1 MRWNQV
7 KAIFIKDG
15 TELIRDIRTIIA
27 MVILPAVF
35 VPLFLLIAGIQE
47 TQTSNKRLEENYT
60 IGIAEGF
67 TNEISFQGEENNVEF
82 IKIPKSNLLDSLK
95 NKNLDA
101 YLELNNGEFEIH
113 FDGAR
118 SDGKSQ
124 RARALLEDY
133 IKKWN
138 LEKIKNTLKTNNIS
152 EEILNPPDIKI
163 INIAP
168 EKEVSGF
175 ELAQFLPLIVLLMVI
190 NLLAHP
196 AIDSM
201 TGERERGTAES
212 LLALP
217 ITSKE
222 IIFGKF
228 LVIASLAIFAI
239 ALNIGLLML
248 SINMI
253 SQGQMGL
260 SFYSHFLLTVLGSI
274 PMIIFFSGALLYIAG
289 SSRSTKEASS
299 YLHPFVLVFMIG
311 AFLSLSTDSPSGW
324 MNWIPGIGA
333 GISLKSWLTASG
345 NLTSWLSAGWTTL
358 LGFVFLNL
366 AADQFKSENTI
377 LGVGGINWKQ
387 WWTKQRKGERYAT
400 SAESILSFILIFIAF
415 AIFSFMFEG
424 RLSPRMLPGQAI
436 LYGTFFAQITALI
449 ILPHF
454 INKFLG
460 LKNDYIIDLKRFKP
474 KTWLLPISIGAWLFG
489 MLFGYIGESMWPMNE
504 EFTKIFETIFDENSL
519 LPLLLIVAVMPG
531 IAEELVF
538 RGLLLHGF
546 KKLGNKKAILISSLL
561 FALMHLEPSRLLFT
575 FILGIIFAMITLRTG
590 TIWYSAVIHCL
601 INATSIILA
610 KNELFGDVLSPEETS
625 TNFLPFAVMGLIG
638 FLIIKSLWKKIP
650 IHEDK

>member
-47 TQTSNKRLEENYT
+47 TQTSNKRLEESYT
-60 IGIAEGF
+60 IGITENFA
-67 TNEISFQGEENNVEF
+67 NEISFENEEDNVEF
-82 IKIPKSNLLDSLK
+82 KKILKSDLLDSLK
-95 NKNLDA
+95 SKDLDA
-101 YLELNNGEFEIH
+101 YIELNNGEFEIH

-138 LEKIKNTLKTNNIS
+138 LEKVKNTLKANDIS

-228 LVIASLAIFAI
+228 LVIASLALFAI
-239 ALNIGLLML
+239 ALNVGLLML
-248 SINMI
+248 SINII

-260 SFYSHFLLTVLGSI
+260 NFYSHFLLTVLGSI

-299 YLHPFVLVFMIG
+299 YLHPFVLIFMIG

-415 AIFSFMFEG
+415 AIFSFVFEG

-460 LKNDYIIDLKRFKP
+460 LKNDYIVDLKRFKP

-546 KKLGNKKAILISSLL
+546 KKLGNKKAIFVSSLL

-610 KNELFGDVLSPEETS
+610 KNELFGDVLSPEAPTS
-625 TNFLPFAVMGLIG
+625 FLPFAIMGLVG

>member
-47 TQTSNKRLEENYT
+47 AQTSNKRLEENYT
-60 IGIAEGF
+60 IGVTESF
-67 TNEISFQGEENNVEF
+67 SNEIPFESEENNVEF
-82 IKIPKSNLLDSLK
+82 KKISKSDLLDALK
-95 NKNLDA
+95 SKNIDA
-101 YLELNNGEFEIH
+101 YIELNNDEFEIH

-118 SDGKSQ
+118 SDGRSQ
-124 RARALLEDY
+124 RAKTLLEDY
-133 IKKWN
+133 VKNWN
-138 LEKIKNTLKTNNIS
+138 LEKIKNTLKANNIA

-168 EKEVSGF
+168 EEEISGF

-248 SINMI
+248 SINII

-289 SSRSTKEASS
+289 SSKSTKEASS
-299 YLHPFVLVFMIG
+299 YLHPFVLIFMIG
-311 AFLSLSTDSPSGW
+311 AFLSLSTDSPSSW

-345 NLTSWLSAGWTTL
+345 TLISWISAAWTTF

-366 AADQFKSENTI
+366 AAEQFKSENTI

-387 WWTKQRKGERYAT
+387 WWNKQRKGERYAT
-400 SAESILSFILIFIAF
+400 SSESIISFILIFIAF
-415 AIFSFMFEG
+415 AIFSFVFEA
-424 RLSPRMLPGQAI
+424 RLSPSMSEGKSI
-436 LYGTFFAQITALI
+436 LYGTFLAQITALVM
-449 ILPHF
+449 LPHF

-460 LKNDYIIDLKRFKP
+460 LKNDYITSLKRFQPKP
-474 KTWLLPISIGAWLFG
+474 WLFFISIGAWLFG
-489 MLFGYIGESMWPMNE
+489 MLFGYIGESIWPMGE
-504 EFTKIFETIFDENSL
+504 EFTKIMQMIFDENSL
-519 LPLLLIVAVMPG
+519 ISLLFIVAVMPG

-538 RGLLLHGF
+538 RGFLLHGF
-546 KKLGNKKAILISSLL
+546 KKLGNSRAILISSSL
-561 FALMHLEPSRLLFT
+561 FALMHLDPSRFLYT
-575 FILGIIFAMITLRTG
+575 FVLGVIFAMITLRTG
-590 TIWYSAVIHCL
+590 TIWYSALMHCL
-601 INATSIILA
+601 VNAISIMLA
-610 KNELFGDVLSPEETS
+610 KNNLFGDVLSPEAP
-625 TNFLPFAVMGLIG
+625 TNLLPFAIMGLIG

-650 IHEDK
+650 IHENK